1 MSSLSRGLRGG
12 VGKSFTGRSLA
23 GSYKR
28 SIIII
33 IMSHKPE
40 RFEEFEEFNDHS
52 GFLIREYGQELEF
65 YFDRERGWFDEFGNY
80 YNRHG

>member
-1 MSSLSRGLRGG
+1 MSSLSKGLRGG
-12 VGKSFTGRSLA
+12 GGRSLTGLSLA
-23 GSYKR
+23 GSYKS

-52 GFLIREYGQELEF
+52 GFLIREYG
-65 YFDRERGWFDEFGNY
+65 
-80 YNRHG
+80 